1 MKNKPITSDPEA
13 MKELKDKID
22 LIVIK
27 QLHHLS
33 SNQLTPEAEIVKDL
47 GADSLD
53 CEFVLFELEDEFE
66 IETDEADFEKLRTLG
81 QVYQYV
87 AEKLEESK

>member
-87 AEKLEESK
+87 AEKLE